1 MLSGAADRIGCTLKV
16 RCMAKLIYTTFTSL
30 DGYTKDDEPDYDWGV
45 PVDEELQSY
54 LTQLTSSIG
63 TYLYGQKTY
72 ESDLIWETGPQT
84 IYASPT
90 GRTVHVPL
98 PQFVLDQ
105 MRQWQSAEKIVYSR
119 TLTEARSARTRIER
133 EFNLDAV
140 RRLKA
145 DAKHDICVDPELA
158 AQAIGAGLVD
168 EFQMIVNPVITGGGT
183 QPFPNGVRVDL
194 HLVEQRRF
202 GSGVV
207 VLRYTPRDR
216 STELPG

>member
-1 MLSGAADRIGCTLKV
+1 
-16 RCMAKLIYTTFTSL
+16 MAKLIYMNFTSL

-45 PVDEELQSY
+45 PIDEELQSY
-54 LTQLTSSIG
+54 INQLTSSIG

-72 ESDLIWETGPQT
+72 ELEVFWETGPQT
-84 IYASPT
+84 IHASPT
-90 GRTVHVPL
+90 GPVYVPLPSPTGTVHVPVPL
-98 PQFVLDQ
+98 PQFVLDG

-119 TLTEARSARTRIER
+119 TLTEPRSARTRIER

-145 DAKHDICVDPELA
+145 DAKHDIGVVDPELA

-168 EFQMIVNPVITGGGT
+168 EFQTIVNPVITGGGT

-194 HLVEQRRF
+194 HLVEERRF
-202 GSGVV
+202 GSGAV

-216 STELPG
+216 SSELLG